1 MPRITI
7 RPEQYD
13 KVYAAV
19 KRTSESRNKT
29 IDLMIRKRKR
39 PIRKNDLL
47 HIYWRNIY
55 TKRFEKIGILRCKK
69 AYENELFPK
78 FQYLVLLTTYDRKY
92 YLNRQVKKAG
102 FKLELEQTSKTI
114 LVPPDKVELA
124 STGSASSALKELG
137 KQYNYGIQ
145 YTIL

>member
-7 RPEQYD
+7 RPEQYE

-39 PIRKNDLL
+39 PISKNDLL
-47 HIYWRNIY
+47 HIYWRNIH
-55 TKRFEKIGILRCKK
+55 TNRFEKIGILRCKK
-69 AYENELFPK
+69 AYDNELFPK
-78 FQYLVLLTTYDRKY
+78 FQFLVLLTTYDRKY

-114 LVPPDKVELA
+114 LVPPELTDVA
-124 STGSASSALKELG
+124 DQNEALKELG

>member
-7 RPEQYD
+7 RPEHYLE
-13 KVYAAV
+13 VYAAV
-19 KRTSESRNKT
+19 NRTSESRNKT
-29 IDLMIRKRKR
+29 IELKIKQRKR

-55 TKRFEKIGILRCKK
+55 TKRFEKIGILHCKK
-69 AYENELFPK
+69 ADELIGK
-78 FQYLVLLTTYDRKY
+78 FQTITLLTTYDRKY

-114 LVPPDKVELA
+114 LTPPQL
-124 STGSASSALKELG
+124 SADADTNAALKELG
-137 KQYNYGIQ
+137 KAYNYGIQ

>member
-7 RPEQYD
+7 RPD
-13 KVYAAV
+13 KYLEVYSAIA
-19 KRTSESRNKT
+19 RTPESRNKL
-29 IDLMIRKRKR
+29 IELKIAARKR

-55 TKRFEKIGILRCKK
+55 TRKFEKIGILRCKK
-69 AYENELFPK
+69 ADEVSGK
-78 FQYLVLLTTYDRKY
+78 FQTITLLTTYDRKY

-114 LVPPDKVELA
+114 LVPPQMANDA
-124 STGSASSALKELG
+124 ADNQALKELG
-137 KQYNYGIQ
+137 KAYNYGIQ